1 MNAWNKNEI
10 LKYAKG
16 NDFLQVQ
23 EIGDLAHLINIPMKD
38 LFTIIENSAE
48 SYRAFKIPKKRGGYR
63 EIHSPNS
70 KLKLVQSRINYLLNI
85 LYYGMRPA
93 CVHGFVKTI
102 PDQGK
107 AFSIVSNAAPHVKAQ
122 FVLNIDLADF
132 FHTIDIW
139 RVKRVF
145 MSYPFFF
152 CNDVAAHLALLT
164 TYQDRLPM
172 GAPTSP
178 VISNLACFL
187 FDRRLMRFAEEQQL
201 TFTRYADD
209 LTFSSN
215 RKIGDTTITAIK
227 DIITSYGFVV
237 NEQKT
242 RTFTAKGSQVVTG
255 LKVNEKVNVDR
266 TYIRNLR
273 AMLHNWD
280 KQGLVKAAAQNLN
293 EYQFINILKGKLDFL
308 SMVRGKED
316 PVYQK
321 LFGHFF
327 GLYRS
332 EMQLLK

>member
-1 MNAWNKNEI
+1 
-10 LKYAKG
+10 
-16 NDFLQVQ
+16 
-23 EIGDLAHLINIPMKD
+23 
-38 LFTIIENSAE
+38 
-48 SYRAFKIPKKRGGYR
+48 
-63 EIHSPNS
+63 
-70 KLKLVQSRINYLLNI
+70 
-85 LYYGMRPA
+85 
-93 CVHGFVKTI
+93 
-102 PDQGK
+102 
-107 AFSIVSNAAPHVKAQ
+107 
-122 FVLNIDLADF
+122 
-132 FHTIDIW
+132 
-139 RVKRVF
+139 
-145 MSYPFFF
+145 
-152 CNDVAAHLALLT
+152 
-164 TYQDRLPM
+164 M

-215 RKIGDTTITAIK
+215 RKIGDTTINAIK

-242 RTFTAKGSQVVTG
+242 RTFTAIGSQVVTG

-266 TYIRNLR
+266 TYIRNIR

-280 KQGLVKAAAQNLN
+280 KNGLVKAAAQNLN

-321 LFGHFF
+321 LFDHFF
-327 GLYRS
+327 GLYRN

>member
-1 MNAWNKNEI
+1 
-10 LKYAKG
+10 
-16 NDFLQVQ
+16 
-23 EIGDLAHLINIPMKD
+23 
-38 LFTIIENSAE
+38 
-48 SYRAFKIPKKRGGYR
+48 
-63 EIHSPNS
+63 
-70 KLKLVQSRINYLLNI
+70 
-85 LYYGMRPA
+85 
-93 CVHGFVKTI
+93 
-102 PDQGK
+102 
-107 AFSIVSNAAPHVKAQ
+107 
-122 FVLNIDLADF
+122 
-132 FHTIDIW
+132 
-139 RVKRVF
+139 
-145 MSYPFFF
+145 
-152 CNDVAAHLALLT
+152 
-164 TYQDRLPM
+164 M

-215 RKIGDTTITAIK
+215 RKISDTTITAIK
-227 DIITSYGFVV
+227 DIISSYGLVV

-266 TYIRNLR
+266 TYIRNIR

-280 KQGLVKAAAQNLN
+280 KNGLVKAAAQNLN

-327 GLYRS
+327 GLYRN
-332 EMQLLK
+332 EMQHLK